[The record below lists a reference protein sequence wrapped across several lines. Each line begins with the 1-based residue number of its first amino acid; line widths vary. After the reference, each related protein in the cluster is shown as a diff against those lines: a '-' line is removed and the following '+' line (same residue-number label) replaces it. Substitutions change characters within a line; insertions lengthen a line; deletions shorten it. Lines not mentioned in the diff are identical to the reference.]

1 MLKNIAVRGKRDIVA
16 VFARIAD
23 ISGKQNTAR
32 KQITLDIIDYIAS
45 LPLNEDTKSILKAAS
60 KIRIDESGVE
70 DSSVPPSIK
79 IPIDIEEEKWNN
91 AMDVF
96 KYVFNLRGN
105 PQMPYFLKVGGNAYI
120 KRIEAQNVELGITD
134 QPSAVKHT
142 SLRYSIDDFQKLSTD
157 DKLVEIYRLLIK
169 RGE

>member
-1 MLKNIAVRGKRDIVA
+1 
-16 VFARIAD
+16 
-23 ISGKQNTAR
+23 
-32 KQITLDIIDYIAS
+32 
-45 LPLNEDTKSILKAAS
+45 
-60 KIRIDESGVE
+60 
-70 DSSVPPSIK
+70 
-79 IPIDIEEEKWNN
+79 
-91 AMDVF
+91 MDVF

-120 KRIEAQNVELGITD
+120 KRIEAQNVELGITG
-134 QPSAVKHT
+134 QPSAVKDT

>member
-1 MLKNIAVRGKRDIVA
+1 
-16 VFARIAD
+16 
-23 ISGKQNTAR
+23 
-32 KQITLDIIDYIAS
+32 
-45 LPLNEDTKSILKAAS
+45 
-60 KIRIDESGVE
+60 
-70 DSSVPPSIK
+70 
-79 IPIDIEEEKWNN
+79 
-91 AMDVF
+91 MDVF

-134 QPSAVKHT
+134 QPSAVKDT

-169 RGE
+169 RRE